1 MMQANRIQWAD
12 SMKAFSIMAVVLN
25 HTQVRPE
32 VQLLAYLLCLP
43 AFFFTA
49 GLFANTRLSPKDF
62 VLKKTMRLLV
72 PLVVWGG
79 LSWLAWFFIGRKY
92 GADAND
98 APAWWK
104 PHKECFTEATE

>member
-43 AFFFTA
+43 
-49 GLFANTRLSPKDF
+49 GSLSVANTAPMPM
-62 VLKKTMRLLV
+62 MRLHD
-72 PLVVWGG
+72 GNH
-79 LSWLAWFFIGRKY
+79 Y
-92 GADAND
+92 
-98 APAWWK
+98 
-104 PHKECFTEATE
+104 KECFTEATE